1 MRAAV
6 APHRRRRRWLRLAIP
21 AGLLAAVTAAALV
34 RYLPRTGRLDC
45 ATAAARAEPPSV
57 IVLSCQEE
65 YERTHDPATGVHL
78 ATALRRSGNRA
89 AATAIASELLA
100 TEARSDAFWILGEI
114 ARYEEQLDRALDLLQ
129 EARKLHRAEQRH
141 VAVARDALAL
151 AGIHGVTRRLAEA
164 LYAVDE
170 CIAESQAGGDKAVEG
185 LCHLAAARVLS
196 YAGYQ
201 DGARQELKRAEPLLT
216 TDRDRAQLWL
226 ERGNALQGHARASG
240 RLSREAEAVEDFKQS
255 LALAARARFTD
266 GVLSSELNLVYS
278 LAEQGKTAEA
288 ELHHDM
294 ATALDRDK
302 DYASNLAQLAARIAY
317 RRDDLARAS
326 SINASLYP
334 ELPPSD
340 ERFEVCVMQARIA
353 LAQGDLAAA
362 ELWARRGI
370 EDVERIRATQT
381 ALELRPWVLASRR
394 AAHELRFVALARAGR
409 FDEAVAVF
417 DQWQGHTLIE
427 AMTRPELGKTPRLAE
442 MASKIESL
450 TKLMPA
456 ASRAP
461 LLSGE
466 ARDVATALRSLD
478 LFALAVAE
486 DEVWRVT
493 ALRGKLQIEK
503 LGTLGELSGLLDQL
517 RATPTDAALA
527 AEAGERLAPAA
538 LFGESSTLHV
548 VLDREL
554 AALPI
559 VALRRGG
566 KPLIAVRPVVHLPR
580 LPPSPAELA
589 ASGSSCAAPDTAGG
603 ATVLADPDGSLPSAR
618 TESAEIAP
626 LLATTPLVGAAATS
640 KALFAAKPHAVLH
653 VAAHANFNTYGGVLR
668 LHDRPVPAL
677 DIAAQRLGPPLVV
690 LSACSTASS
699 GDPELAGSLSTA
711 FLASGSSHVIAT
723 LRPVTDQGSV
733 EVMRRF
739 YKGGGIADPVRTLAR
754 VQAELAERN
763 DNKDWPN
770 FAVFGSDACAH
781 GPGGV
786 R

>member
-6 APHRRRRRWLRLAIP
+6 EPRRRRRRWLRLAVL
-21 AGLLAAVTAAALV
+21 AGLCSAVTAAAVV

-45 ATAAARAEPPSV
+45 EAAASRAEPPSV
-57 IVLSCQEE
+57 VVLSCQEE
-65 YERTHDPATGVHL
+65 YARTQDPATGVHL
-78 ATALRRSGNRA
+78 ANALRRSGNRA
-89 AATAIASELLA
+89 AATAIANELLA

-114 ARYEEQLDRALDLLQ
+114 ARFEEQPDRALDLLQ

-141 VAVARDALAL
+141 VSVARDALAL
-151 AGIHGVTRRLAEA
+151 AGIHGVSRRLAEA

-170 CIAESQAGGDKAVEG
+170 CIAESRAGGGKNVEG

-201 DGARQELKRAEPLLT
+201 DGARQELHLAEPLLA
-216 TDRDRAQLWL
+216 TDRDKAQLWL
-226 ERGNALQGHARASG
+226 ERGNTLQGRARAGG
-240 RLSREAEAVEDFKQS
+240 RGSREAEAVASFEK
-255 LALAARARFTD
+255 ALTFATRARFTD

-278 LAEQGKTAEA
+278 LAEQGHVAKA
-288 ELHHDM
+288 ELHHGV

-317 RRDDLARAS
+317 RRGDLARAS

-334 ELPPSD
+334 AMPSSD
-340 ERFEVCVMQARIA
+340 DRFEVCVMQARIA
-353 LAQGDLAAA
+353 LARGDLAAA

-394 AAHELRFVALARAGR
+394 ATYELLFVALARAGR

-417 DQWQGHTLIE
+417 DQWQGHTLLE
-427 AMTRPELGKTPRLAE
+427 AMARPELGKPPRLAE

-450 TKLMPA
+450 TRLLPA

-466 ARDVATALRSLD
+466 ARDVAAALRSLD

-493 ALRGKLQIEK
+493 ALRGQLRIEK
-503 LGTLGELSGLLDQL
+503 LGTLGELNPLLEDFQA
-517 RATPTDAALA
+517 RPTDAALA
-527 AEAGERLAPAA
+527 AAAGERLAPAE
-538 LFGESSTLHV
+538 LFDAQSTLHV
-548 VLDREL
+548 VLDTEL
-554 AALPI
+554 VALPI

-566 KPLIAVRPVVHLPR
+566 KPLIAARPVVRLPR
-580 LPPSPAELA
+580 LPPDPADRA
-589 ASGSSCAAPDTAGG
+589 AAGSSCAAPDKAGG
-603 ATVLADPDGSLPSAR
+603 ATVLADADGSLPSAR

-640 KALFAAKPHAVLH
+640 KALFAAKPHSVLH
-653 VAAHANFNTYGGVLR
+653 VAVHAGFDTYGGVLR
-668 LHDRPVPAL
+668 LHDGPVAAL

-690 LSACSTASS
+690 LSACSTARSD
-699 GDPELAGSLSTA
+699 DPELAGSLATA

-723 LRPVTDQGSV
+723 LRPVTDRGSV

-739 YKGGGIADPVRTLAR
+739 YKGAGIADPVRTLAR
-754 VQAELAERN
+754 VQAELAGT

-770 FAVFGSDACAH
+770 FAVFGNDACA
-781 GPGGV
+781 PGAGGT